1 MSGFKQDAI
10 IFDPTQLTSSD
21 NIITVPLTRAN
32 KKELVLKKLNEV
44 IKYIKWHI
52 LISSINKSW
61 QNQFLWY
68 NKNNQYHII
77 S

>member
-32 KKELVLKKLNEV
+32 KKELVLEKLNDV
-44 IKYIKWHI
+44 IEHIK
-52 LISSINKSW
+52 
-61 QNQFLWY
+61 
-68 NKNNQYHII
+68 
-77 S
+77 